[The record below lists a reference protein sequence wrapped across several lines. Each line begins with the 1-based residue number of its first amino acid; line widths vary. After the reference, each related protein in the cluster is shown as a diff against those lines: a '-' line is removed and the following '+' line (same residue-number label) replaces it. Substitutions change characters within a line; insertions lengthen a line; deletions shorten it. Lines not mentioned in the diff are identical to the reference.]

1 MKKNLQEFFD
11 SFSFIIAFMI
21 LVILFEM
28 LFGDKF
34 VQAFLILVMASMAI
48 FNADKIEKIFG
59 GIQKEV

>member
-1 MKKNLQEFFD
+1 MKDFYN

-28 LFGDKF
+28 LFGETF
-34 VQAFLILVMASMAI
+34 TQAFLILVMVSMAV
-48 FNADKIEKIFG
+48 FNADKIEKIFS

>member
-1 MKKNLQEFFD
+1 MKEFYE

-34 VQAFLILVMASMAI
+34 VHAFLILVMASMAI
-48 FNADKIEKIFG
+48 LNADKIEKIFG